1 MPDQSIYER
10 LDATQR
16 ELASIVEEL
25 GSAIYE
31 AIERETLNRVAI
43 AAGLDHTVESTKVIE
58 GLGEALRHERDVNR
72 ELRRQVAGL
81 TAALDRRDASPVL
94 STGVVSV
101 TVHPGSRPHLSIN
114 QEAPDAR

>member
-31 AIERETLNRVAI
+31 AIERVTLNRVAI
-43 AAGLDHTVESTKVIE
+43 AAGLDHTVESVVNDTVY
-58 GLGEALRHERDVNR
+58 GLDG
-72 ELRRQVAGL
+72 
-81 TAALDRRDASPVL
+81 TY
-94 STGVVSV
+94 
-101 TVHPGSRPHLSIN
+101 HLYGKG
-114 QEAPDAR
+114 

>member
-31 AIERETLNRVAI
+31 AIERVTLNRVAI

-58 GLGEALRHERDVNR
+58 GLGEALRHERDVNLFAGTPKDNTADMLAKGR
-72 ELRRQVAGL
+72 GVYFGGDLR
-81 TAALDRRDASPVL
+81 AAQLKGVRTRIARRDS
-94 STGVVSV
+94 G
-101 TVHPGSRPHLSIN
+101 GSY
-114 QEAPDAR
+114 